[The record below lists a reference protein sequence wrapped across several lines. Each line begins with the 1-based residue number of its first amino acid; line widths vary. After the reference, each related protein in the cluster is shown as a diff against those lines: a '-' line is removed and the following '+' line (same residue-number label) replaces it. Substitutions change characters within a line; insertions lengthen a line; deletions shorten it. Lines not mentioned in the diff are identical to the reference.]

1 MWWQKV
7 MAIVANSVKGNKTR
21 QEKKPNKLVSKD
33 IEFIQQKL
41 QTSDYKGFEFEK
53 FYQIWLKLENLK
65 KELKA
70 P

>member
-7 MAIVANSVKGNKTR
+7 MAIIANSAKIPAENSR
-21 QEKKPNKLVSKD
+21 KKPDKLNKND
-33 IEFIQQKL
+33 IEFIQDKL
-41 QTSDYKGFEFEK
+41 QSATFKGFEFEK

>member
-1 MWWQKV
+1 

-21 QEKKPNKLVSKD
+21 QEKKPNKLIPKD

-41 QTSDYKGFEFEK
+41 QTADYKGFEFEK
-53 FYQIWLKLENLK
+53 FYQVWLKLENLK